1 MSITDIQ
8 GHHDG
13 SDLRIGIVAARFNEF
28 VTEQLLEGT
37 LAKLQELGVK
47 DKNIVVARVPGS
59 FELATAA
66 WQLASAGGNN
76 MDAVICLGVVINGET
91 AHFEHVAAGA
101 TSGVSA
107 VQAETGK
114 PIIFGVL
121 TTFTT
126 DQAVE
131 RADPDRQN
139 VGREYAEAAVEMANL
154 RRALADL

>member
-1 MSITDIQ
+1 MSVTEIQ

-13 SDLRIGIVAARFNEF
+13 SGLRIGIATARFNEF

-37 LAKLQELGVK
+37 LSRLRELGVK
-47 DKNIVVARVPGS
+47 DENIVVARVPGS

-66 WQLASAGGNN
+66 RQLASTDGND

-91 AHFEHVAAGA
+91 AHFEHVATGA
-101 TSGVSA
+101 TSGISA
-107 VQAETGK
+107 VQAESGK
-114 PIIFGVL
+114 PVIFGVL

-131 RADPDRQN
+131 RADPGRQN
-139 VGREYAEAAVEMANL
+139 VGGEYAEAAVEMANL
-154 RRALADL
+154 RRTLADL

>member
-1 MSITDIQ
+1 MPVTDIQ

-13 SDLRIGIVAARFNEF
+13 SDLHIGIAVARFNEF
-28 VTEQLLEGT
+28 VTEQLLEGA
-37 LAKLQELGVK
+37 LARLRELGVK
-47 DKNIVVARVPGS
+47 DENIVVARVPGS

-66 WQLASAGGNN
+66 RQLASADGND

-107 VQAETGK
+107 VQAESRK

-139 VGREYAEAAVEMANL
+139 VGSQYAEAAVEMVNL
-154 RRALADL
+154 RRTLADL

>member
-1 MSITDIQ
+1 MPVTDIQ

-13 SDLRIGIVAARFNEF
+13 SDLHIGIAVARFNEF
-28 VTEQLLEGT
+28 VTEQLLEGA
-37 LAKLQELGVK
+37 LARLRELGVK
-47 DKNIVVARVPGS
+47 DENIVVARVPGS

-66 WQLASAGGNN
+66 RQLASADGND

-91 AHFEHVAAGA
+91 AHFEHVAADA

-107 VQAETGK
+107 VQAESGK

-139 VGREYAEAAVEMANL
+139 VGSQYAEAAVEMVNL
-154 RRALADL
+154 RRTLADL

>member
-1 MSITDIQ
+1 MPVTDIQ

-13 SDLRIGIVAARFNEF
+13 SDLRIGIAAARFNEF

-47 DKNIVVARVPGS
+47 DENIVVARVPGS

-66 WQLASAGGNN
+66 RQLASVGGTD

-114 PIIFGVL
+114 PVIFGVL

-131 RADPDRQN
+131 RADPGRQN
-139 VGREYAEAAVEMANL
+139 IGGEYAEAAVEMANL